1 MTSTDPM
8 PVFTIK
14 AKDKLAV
21 RAVEAYRR
29 LCLELGLDAQADEV
43 DKAIAEI
50 VTWRKAHP
58 DQVKLPDHPH
68 VPTEAAS

>member
-1 MTSTDPM
+1 MTSDDAM

-14 AKDKLAV
+14 AKDKLAI

-29 LCLELGLDAQADEV
+29 LCLELGLNAQADEV
-43 DKAIAEI
+43 DKALDEI
-50 VTWRKAHP
+50 VAWREAHP

-68 VPTEAAS
+68 VPAS